1 MPLSLDAAIF
11 SAIGVIVTGGAA
23 LIYNYSRGQAD
34 KKTSDAAM
42 LTADTLSRRADTDA
56 RAAQSASDTKWGE
69 SLVGT
74 LTALTASYNSANTN
88 ASQWADRYAAIVHNL
103 SEKEAEMSGLK
114 TKTATLEYEIAQ
126 ERELRRR
133 SDEKRVLMENE
144 AGVRDTKIKEQAVV
158 ILTLTDDN
166 RLLKQAQL
174 GTINLVTKMAE
185 VRIPSGISDKTAA
198 QVQELVDLEK
208 RKAAAAVLSQVF
220 PPVPGVENRGV
231 SGNSFP
237 DSLSSAG
244 QPGSPTLGQPDSP
257 TVLNIVEP
265 GSPSVGSRGDT
276 LAISKLVPPKAGEA
290 TVPEAV
296 GDREPG
302 SPSAPLLGNPS
313 PAFMNI
319 FPAHGNTFPTVG
331 MVGFPAFG
339 STFPAFGNTFLI
351 LENTFAALGNTF
363 PILGGGGFHC
373 GHGHEITD

>member
-1 MPLSLDAAIF
+1 
-11 SAIGVIVTGGAA
+11 
-23 LIYNYSRGQAD
+23 
-34 KKTSDAAM
+34 M

-56 RAAQSASDTKWGE
+56 RVVQSASDAKWGE

-88 ASQWADRYAAIVHNL
+88 ASQWADRYAAIVHSL
-103 SEKEAEMSGLK
+103 SEKETEMSGIK
-114 TKTATLEYEIAQ
+114 TKTATMEYEIAQ
-126 ERELRRR
+126 ERELRRS
-133 SDEKRVLMENE
+133 SDEKRVVMENE
-144 AGVRDTKIKEQAVV
+144 AGVRDAKIKEQAVV

-185 VRIPSGISDKTAA
+185 VRIPNAVSEKTAA

-208 RKAAAAVLSQVF
+208 RKAAAAILSQVF
-220 PPVPGVENRGV
+220 PPVVGE
-231 SGNSFP
+231 
-237 DSLSSAG
+237 
-244 QPGSPTLGQPDSP
+244 PGSPRVGAGEPGSP

-265 GSPSVGSRGDT
+265 GSPSVGNRGET
-276 LAISKLVPPKAGEA
+276 LAISKLAPPAIGEPGSTTIGEPGSTTIGEPGSTTIGEPGSTTIGEA

-296 GDREPG
+296 GDRESENPVSRQPG
-302 SPSAPLLGNPS
+302 SPSASLLGNPS

-339 STFPAFGNTFLI
+339 NVFPAFGSN
-351 LENTFAALGNTF
+351 F
-363 PILGGGGFHC
+363 PILGDTFSAFGGGGYHS